1 MKSILVLG
9 LGHFGKHIVN
19 KLNELNCQIMAVDID
34 EDRVNEV
41 LNLVDNAQIGDTTN
55 VDFLKGL
62 GIGNFDTCIVT
73 ITEDF
78 QASLET
84 TSLLK
89 DLGAKHVVSRA
100 SSSIQQK
107 FLLRNGA
114 DEVVYPEEQLA
125 AWTCIRCT
133 SENVF
138 DYIDLGNNRAI
149 YEVSVPAEW
158 DQKTVAELRVRP
170 KYGINILAIRDDG
183 DLNVNVR
190 PETVM
195 RFGTTVLILGESDKI
210 SSYFRLNE

>member
-1 MKSILVLG
+1 MKSVLVLG

-170 KYGINILAIRDDG
+170 KYGINILAIHENGTFNMKVTPDLVLQDDMSLLVFG
-183 DLNVNVR
+183 ENKA
-190 PETVM
+190 VM
-195 RFGTTVLILGESDKI
+195 KCLK
-210 SSYFRLNE
+210 